1 MSKNFVEKN
10 ERLKS
15 LVIKNNESGKKAW
28 EVGKI
33 LSSIYKQEE
42 YKNNYAT
49 FPDYTR
55 IELSMSSRIA
65 LQYIE
70 IFEKIPEDQINE
82 NIPVS
87 YLYILLDMN
96 DRDRLKFLSS
106 INKLYEKIQN
116 KNSSLYGYL
125 GHKRLFSQSLD
136 SAKNMIFSS
145 YQELLEEDIDN
156 ILEELFRKQNEE
168 FQRKRFIK
176 YKTGKEIN
184 TTYFPYLSASYAREP
199 VDEQGLVGLFCT
211 MFPSLKEHQFTVH
224 NRQIIFRRIICIRN
238 AFPDAQIE
246 VILLEKNGKKFTT
259 LDIEFEFNSFNYILH
274 KHDQSYNTCEMIIC
288 WENNWKNDKI
298 TKPPI
303 LSVKKLIDSGTIH
316 IEY

>member
-33 LSSIYKQEE
+33 LFSIYEQEE

-49 FPDYTR
+49 FSDYTR
-55 IELSMSSRIA
+55 MELGMSSRIA

-82 NIPVS
+82 NTPVS

-106 INKLYEKIQN
+106 INKLYEKIKN
-116 KNSSLYGYL
+116 KNLYLFG
-125 GHKRLFSQSLD
+125 GHRRLFSQSLD

-145 YQELLEEDIDN
+145 NQELLEEDIDN
-156 ILEELFRKQNEE
+156 ILEELLKKQNDEI
-168 FQRKRFIK
+168 QRKRFIK
-176 YKTGKEIN
+176 YTMGEEIN

-211 MFPSLKEHQFTVH
+211 MFPCLKEHQFTVH
-224 NRQIIFRRIICIRN
+224 NRQIIFSRIIYTRN

-246 VILLEKNGKKFTT
+246 VIVLEKNGKKFTT

-274 KHDQSYNTCEMIIC
+274 KHHQSYKTCEMIIC

-303 LSVKKLIDSGTIH
+303 LSVKKLIDSGTIQ